1 MENHLIN
8 MEDKKRIIIT
18 EVKDIEA
25 FDEDAILVNLADD
38 GIVIKGENLNI
49 EKLDLNEGKLIA
61 VGKINAISYTG
72 KKHAKKD
79 KKENIIARLR
89 NRAGHR

>member
-8 MEDKKRIIIT
+8 LEDKKRITIT

-25 FDEDAILVNLADD
+25 FDEDAILVNLAED
-38 GIVIKGENLNI
+38 GIIIKGEDLNI

-61 VGKINAISYTG
+61 VGKITAINYTG
-72 KKHAKKD
+72 KKHAKKE
-79 KKENIIARLR
+79 KS
-89 NRAGHR
+89 AGLVAKLKHMVGRG